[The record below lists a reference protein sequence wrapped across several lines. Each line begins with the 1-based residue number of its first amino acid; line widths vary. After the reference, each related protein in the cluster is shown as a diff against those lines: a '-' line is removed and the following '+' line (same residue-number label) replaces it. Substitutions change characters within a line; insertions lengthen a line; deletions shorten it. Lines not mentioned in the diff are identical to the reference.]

1 MKPHLWLSV
10 LRHKR
15 GKWACCTARH
25 IISDTAYRRILLPNG
40 VIFYG
45 DTPEVAYNNWKE
57 HHVGGA

>member
-15 GKWACCTARH
+15 GQWACCTAQNTPTGAVRK
-25 IISDTAYRRILLPNG
+25 RILRPNG
-40 VIFYG
+40 GIFYG

-57 HHVGGA
+57 HHVGSA